1 MVRQNNGC
9 VQQVIK
15 KNPSNRGVLD
25 VQTEEGLVF
34 VRLTTWSPRAARSHC
49 GVYPFVWYRP
59 ADHVDFSDC
68 VESAGHCLNKP
79 STSLLDDWCRCNWI
93 GGFSVDLTAR
103 CSCSP
108 GWSTTFQQT
117 FESLDAPPG
126 VVPRC
131 VRPILIYTGPPAI
144 AAGIVL
150 DLWGVGGP
158 GTASRPVF
166 DVKEYEERL
175 GHCPRCS
182 SEASI
187 VASASSFRT
196 RNSLAGS
203 TNSMSILAS
212 TWRRLGSP
220 SDREHLVSANLGWS
234 LATSSGGGF
243 VSSNCQGQG
252 ETPETDCL
260 NRNAELRR
268 L

>member
-1 MVRQNNGC
+1 MRYWVREHPVKTRQAAANISTMVRQNNGC

-25 VQTEEGLVF
+25 VQTEGGLVF

-59 ADHVDFSDC
+59 AGHVDFSDC
-68 VESAGHCLNKP
+68 VELAGHCLNKP

-131 VRPILIYTGPPAI
+131 VRPILFIQGH
-144 AAGIVL
+144 L
-150 DLWGVGGP
+150 QLLP
-158 GTASRPVF
+158 G
-166 DVKEYEERL
+166 
-175 GHCPRCS
+175 
-182 SEASI
+182 
-187 VASASSFRT
+187 
-196 RNSLAGS
+196 
-203 TNSMSILAS
+203 
-212 TWRRLGSP
+212 
-220 SDREHLVSANLGWS
+220 
-234 LATSSGGGF
+234 
-243 VSSNCQGQG
+243 
-252 ETPETDCL
+252 
-260 NRNAELRR
+260 
-268 L
+268 

>member
-1 MVRQNNGC
+1 MLSRLEYHVPTNVRITGC
-9 VQQVIK
+9 
-15 KNPSNRGVLD
+15 
-25 VQTEEGLVF
+25 
-34 VRLTTWSPRAARSHC
+34 TTWC
-49 GVYPFVWYRP
+49 CP
-59 ADHVDFSDC
+59 AV
-68 VESAGHCLNKP
+68 
-79 STSLLDDWCRCNWI
+79 
-93 GGFSVDLTAR
+93 
-103 CSCSP
+103 CSP
-108 GWSTTFQQT
+108 HPFN
-117 FESLDAPPG
+117 
-126 VVPRC
+126 
-131 VRPILIYTGPPAI
+131 TGPPAI

-166 DVKEYEERL
+166 DVKESEERL
-175 GHCPRCS
+175 GHCPSRS

-203 TNSMSILAS
+203 TNSMSILTS

-252 ETPETDCL
+252 KTPETDCL

>member
-1 MVRQNNGC
+1 MDFPLISLPGALALPAGVPR
-9 VQQVIK
+9 
-15 KNPSNRGVLD
+15 SNKRSNHWMHHLVLSRGV
-25 VQTEEGLVF
+25 F
-34 VRLTTWSPRAARSHC
+34 A
-49 GVYPFVWYRP
+49 
-59 ADHVDFSDC
+59 
-68 VESAGHCLNKP
+68 P
-79 STSLLDDWCRCNWI
+79 S
-93 GGFSVDLTAR
+93 
-103 CSCSP
+103 
-108 GWSTTFQQT
+108 
-117 FESLDAPPG
+117 
-126 VVPRC
+126 
-131 VRPILIYTGPPAI
+131 LIYTGPPAI

-187 VASASSFRT
+187 VASASSFRA